1 MTKNISCHI
10 QVHLSFAFCLTLL
23 WLQAKKAP
31 VFLLFVLWV
40 SSVLCDCCAQLV
52 SALAKNVLLS
62 PGLKADDGIVIL
74 TGSDLVHSKMCV
86 YRRMESFAGACLN
99 LKCAELSGQLPQ
111 KRRRPLDLKEVV
123 ANRPCKLSWS
133 NLYFLGLLRV
143 APGFGARSEISIRV
157 SRLSVY
163 SI

>member
-1 MTKNISCHI
+1 M
-10 QVHLSFAFCLTLL
+10 
-23 WLQAKKAP
+23 
-31 VFLLFVLWV
+31 LFYRF
-40 SSVLCDCCAQLV
+40 AQLV
-52 SALAKNVLLS
+52 SALAKDVLLS
-62 PGLKADDGIVIL
+62 PGLKADDSIVIL

-86 YRRMESFAGACLN
+86 YRRMECFAGACLN
-99 LKCAELSGQLPQ
+99 LKCAELSAQLPQ
-111 KRRRPLDLKEVV
+111 KRRQPLDLKEVV

>member
-1 MTKNISCHI
+1 M
-10 QVHLSFAFCLTLL
+10 
-23 WLQAKKAP
+23 
-31 VFLLFVLWV
+31 
-40 SSVLCDCCAQLV
+40 LCDCFAQLV

-86 YRRMESFAGACLN
+86 YRRMESFTGACLN

-143 APGFGARSEISIRV
+143 APGFGARQV
-157 SRLSVY
+157 
-163 SI
+163 

>member
-1 MTKNISCHI
+1 M
-10 QVHLSFAFCLTLL
+10 
-23 WLQAKKAP
+23 
-31 VFLLFVLWV
+31 LFYRF
-40 SSVLCDCCAQLV
+40 AQLV
-52 SALAKNVLLS
+52 SALAKTVLLS

-99 LKCAELSGQLPQ
+99 LKCAEFSARLPQ